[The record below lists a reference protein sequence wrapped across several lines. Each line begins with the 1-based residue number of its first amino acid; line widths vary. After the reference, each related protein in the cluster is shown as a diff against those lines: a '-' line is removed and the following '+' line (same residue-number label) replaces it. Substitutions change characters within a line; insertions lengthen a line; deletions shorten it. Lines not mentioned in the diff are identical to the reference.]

1 MTFLIQRLNDNMQ
14 LPPPPGEG
22 QTCVRV
28 TQQTEGINASFQ
40 ATLIARTEPETP
52 VNPAKGIKRAQFD
65 FSHFLADADD
75 QAHAHLIQALG
86 FAVFAAMNVEPD
98 QKEENLI
105 IT

>member
-1 MTFLIQRLNDNMQ
+1 MTFLIQRLNDNML

-22 QTCVRV
+22 QTCIRI
-28 TQQTEGINASFQ
+28 TQSTEGVNASFQ

-65 FSHFLADADD
+65 FSNFLVGDDD
-75 QAHAHLIQALG
+75 QSHAHLIQALG
-86 FAVFAAMNVEPD
+86 FAVFAAMNVKPD
-98 QKEENLI
+98 EKEERLI